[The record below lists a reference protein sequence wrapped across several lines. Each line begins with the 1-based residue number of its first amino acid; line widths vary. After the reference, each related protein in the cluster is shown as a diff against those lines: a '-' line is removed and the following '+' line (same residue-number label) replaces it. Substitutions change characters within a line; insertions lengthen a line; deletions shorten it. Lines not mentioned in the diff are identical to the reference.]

1 MFMKDYAKFTAKI
14 AKGMKVGEKDVELK
28 LLIPLKVMQENFLFL
43 SSKQEQDVN
52 IFLGDP
58 QAAFDFDDEDGEVY
72 RAVTGRR
79 FMTDASGV
87 VTNLER
93 PEDPDQAKLFDPEDG
108 DSDEGEEQDDKQD
121 GEGGQEGAE
130 VPDAGEDPDNEP
142 GTGDPE
148 ENSEEPPANPQQS
161 ISEEDD
167 AALLEEMEGGSGG
180 RRLIDQDTPDWMQE
194 TGEGGSREQEVQ
206 FEGDGAEES
215 ESSAEQPQGGSASAD
230 GQDKSEPADVDKD
243 ALDTYILTER
253 PVFPEVEFN
262 GMPVPFAD
270 LWEQRLQGSKTWIEI
285 AKETG
290 MTSGQL
296 SARRAEY
303 KKLAT
308 KKMQGGGG
316 AA

>member
-1 MFMKDYAKFTAKI
+1 MKDYAKFTAKI

-87 VTNLER
+87 VTSLER

-108 DSDEGEEQDDKQD
+108 DPDEGEGDQQDD
-121 GEGGQEGAE
+121 EGGQEGAE

-142 GTGDPE
+142 GTSDLE
-148 ENSEEPPANPQQS
+148 ERNEEPPANPQYS
-161 ISEEDD
+161 ISEDDD
-167 AALLEEMEGGSGG
+167 AALMQEMEGSAGEH
-180 RRLIDQDTPDWMQE
+180 RLIDQDAPDWMQE

-206 FEGDGAEES
+206 FESDGAEEP
-215 ESSAEQPQGGSASAD
+215 ESNAEQAQGDAASAD
-230 GQDKSEPADVDKD
+230 GQDKEEPAAVDKD
-243 ALDTYILTER
+243 ALDAFILTER
-253 PVFPEVEFN
+253 PVFPEVEF
-262 GMPVPFAD
+262 GGKPLPFAD
-270 LWEQRLQGSKTWIEI
+270 LLENRLSGNKTWRDVANEN
-285 AKETG
+285 G
-290 MTSGQL
+290 MSSGQL
-296 SARRAEY
+296 STRWTEY
-303 KKLAT
+303 KKLAA

>member
-14 AKGMKVGEKDVELK
+14 AKGMKVGEDNVEIK

-43 SSKQEQDVN
+43 SSKQEQKVN
-52 IFLGDP
+52 VFFGDP
-58 QAAFDFDDEDGEVY
+58 QAAFDFDEEDDDLEIF
-72 RAVTGRR
+72 REVTGRR
-79 FMTDASGV
+79 VTADASGV
-87 VTNLER
+87 VTSIEQR
-93 PEDPDQAKLFDPEDG
+93 EEDPNQAELFNPEDG
-108 DSDEGEEQDDKQD
+108 NQGASEEQGDQQNGDGGQD
-121 GEGGQEGAE
+121 GAE
-130 VPDAGEDPDNEP
+130 APDAGENPDDES
-142 GTGDPE
+142 GTSNPE
-148 ENSEEPPANPQQS
+148 QSSQEPPANPQRS
-161 ISEEDD
+161 ISEDDD
-167 AALLEEMEGGSGG
+167 AALMQEIEGGTGG
-180 RRLIDQDTPDWMQE
+180 QNLINQDTPDWMQE
-194 TGEGGSREQEVQ
+194 TGEGGT
-206 FEGDGAEES
+206 GDPES
-215 ESSAEQPQGGSASAD
+215 GSASAG
-230 GQDKSEPADVDKD
+230 GQDKDQPAAVDKE
-243 ALDTYILTER
+243 ALDAFILTER
-253 PVFPEVEFN
+253 PIFPEVEFN